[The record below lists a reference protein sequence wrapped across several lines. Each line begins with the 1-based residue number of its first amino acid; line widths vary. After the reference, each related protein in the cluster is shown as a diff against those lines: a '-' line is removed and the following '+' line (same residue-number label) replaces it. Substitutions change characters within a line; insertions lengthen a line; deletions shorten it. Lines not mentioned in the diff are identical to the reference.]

1 MRPEHSGRGC
11 IFFEARA
18 KGENAT
24 GMTRVGSNPR
34 HTEYTIKMGQEDQ
47 DAADAARVI
56 AGDLSAFDGI
66 VRRWQHR
73 LVTLGWRFC
82 RDRTMAEDMAQDVFL
97 KAFRSLAAFRGESRF
112 STWLLSIAVNT
123 YRSRLRAEGPP
134 LLSLDPTRL
143 FAGERGPLHDLED
156 HQRAEAV
163 RRAVLTLPE
172 RYRDAIVAYYFEEKD
187 LAAASGVLGVAEGTL
202 KARLHRARE
211 LLRRRCASLGPRTA
225 KPPLEES

>member
-1 MRPEHSGRGC
+1 MR
-11 IFFEARA
+11 
-18 KGENAT
+18 
-24 GMTRVGSNPR
+24 
-34 HTEYTIKMGQEDQ
+34 QEDQ
-47 DAADAARVI
+47 DAADAARVV
-56 AGDLSAFDGI
+56 AGDLSAFEGI

-73 LVTLGWRFC
+73 LVNLGWRFC
-82 RDRTMAEDMAQDVFL
+82 RHRAMAEDMAQEVFL
-97 KAFRSLAAFRGESRF
+97 KAFRSLASFRGESAF
-112 STWLLSIAVNT
+112 STWLISIAVNT
-123 YRSRLRAEGPP
+123 YRSRLRAEGQP
-134 LLSLDPTRL
+134 LLSLDPTRI

-187 LAAASGVLGVAEGTL
+187 LAEAARVLGVAEGTL

-225 KPPLEES
+225 QPPMEES